1 MKLFEEE
8 SIMDEEEVF
17 QEHITVDLTDCK
29 YVREFWCRIRDSF
42 GFGEPFGKNWDAF
55 WDVISI
61 ECPAHKVTIIGANTL
76 PESWQALDGKN
87 YPDKIREILE
97 CNKEFKQRYHH
108 AFDYEFIDA

>member
-1 MKLFEEE
+1 
-8 SIMDEEEVF
+8 MDEEEVF

-76 PESWQALDGKN
+76 PESWRALDGKG
-87 YPDKIREILE
+87 YPDKIKEILE
-97 CNKEFKQRYHH
+97 DNKAFKNRYNY
-108 AFDYEFIDA
+108 AFGYEFIDA